1 MGGAFPLG
9 VHAFFYLWYGE
20 PSTDGVYRH
29 WNHEILPHWTEA
41 VQRRFPHGAST
52 RFRPPGYLH
61 SPYYP
66 ARSPY
71 SSRSRATL
79 AAQFTDMATHGISVA
94 AVSWWGRPDVPHT
107 TDTQGVGTDDAIPT
121 VLAAAEEAGV
131 KVAWHLEP
139 YKGRS
144 AASVRADVA
153 YLTKKYGA
161 HPAVFKA
168 AAKPLFYV
176 YDSYHIDDK
185 SWATVLQ
192 PSGAD
197 SVRGGGDDGWFI
209 ALWLDAADGQR
220 IVAGGFD
227 GAYSYFAS
235 DGTSYGSSSEHWR
248 ACAAWAREHGKLW
261 IPSVG
266 PGYDDTRIRPWNAHS
281 TRQRDGTA
289 YFDSMWRAAVA
300 SRPAAVSITSY
311 NEWGEGTQIEAAAPK
326 EVSDAEHAAAMAAG
340 DGGGGGGGGD
350 YQQTLRAIGV
360 GRAYK
365 DYGSNAN
372 LFLERTAHWAA
383 TLLKT
388 AADEL

>member
-1 MGGAFPLG
+1 
-9 VHAFFYLWYGE
+9 
-20 PSTDGVYRH
+20 
-29 WNHEILPHWTEA
+29 
-41 VQRRFPHGAST
+41 
-52 RFRPPGYLH
+52 
-61 SPYYP
+61 
-66 ARSPY
+66 
-71 SSRSRATL
+71 
-79 AAQFTDMATHGISVA
+79 MATHGISVA

-121 VLAAAEEAGV
+121 VLAAAADAGL

-153 YLTKKYGA
+153 YLTSKYGG

-168 AAKPLFYV
+168 AAKPLYYV
-176 YDSYHIDDK
+176 YDSYHINDK

-192 PSGAD
+192 PGGAD

-300 SRPAAVSITSY
+300 SQPAAVSITSY

-326 EVSDAEHAAAMAAG
+326 EVSDAEHAAAMVAG
-340 DGGGGGGGGD
+340 DGDGGGD
-350 YQQTLRAIGV
+350 YQETLRGIGV

-372 LFLERTAHWAA
+372 VFLERTAHWAA
-383 TLLKT
+383 TLFKT
-388 AADEL
+388 PADEL